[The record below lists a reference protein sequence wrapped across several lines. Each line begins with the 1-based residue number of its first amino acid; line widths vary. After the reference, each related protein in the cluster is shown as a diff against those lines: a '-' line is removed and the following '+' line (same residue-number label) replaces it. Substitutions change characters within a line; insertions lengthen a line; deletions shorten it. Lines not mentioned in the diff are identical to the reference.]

1 MKTPMFN
8 SNIILDGEGLTF
20 KKHFETSKE
29 MPIINFTMAK
39 DNFIALIKRND
50 YTCLTLSSCDEETE
64 KNKTQELTKS
74 SISNYESNHTSNNS
88 SFISTSSY
96 TDVYPEKENQR
107 MMIEM
112 NKVLKYTIKKK
123 EQIKFNIAY
132 TYDIDNIKSTSVY
145 IERLCFLSIPRIV
158 SINSSYYLIQ
168 ISPMNAHN
176 SKYILIIKNIVT
188 SQIIESFALN
198 DIVSCCCINMN
209 SFLIQIYNK
218 CIYKSLNIVT
228 KTAEECANYVRGINL
243 LVNHQRFSI

>member
-96 TDVYPEKENQR
+96 TDVYPEKEN
-107 MMIEM
+107 
-112 NKVLKYTIKKK
+112 
-123 EQIKFNIAY
+123 
-132 TYDIDNIKSTSVY
+132 
-145 IERLCFLSIPRIV
+145 
-158 SINSSYYLIQ
+158 
-168 ISPMNAHN
+168 
-176 SKYILIIKNIVT
+176 
-188 SQIIESFALN
+188 
-198 DIVSCCCINMN
+198 
-209 SFLIQIYNK
+209 
-218 CIYKSLNIVT
+218 
-228 KTAEECANYVRGINL
+228 
-243 LVNHQRFSI
+243 